1 MSATSSRSSELRR
14 ADTRF
19 PLWQSSYGWRARIGI
34 VYPGSGFLHINDFR
48 KLAPE
53 GVALGCCGVPR
64 HKDDSAAEMLKLDEH
79 MLDAARIVAGNKP
92 DVISW
97 MCTAG
102 SFLKGPGYDQQL
114 VRAMQEATGVAS
126 TTTSTSVVAA
136 FQALG
141 LRKVAMAT
149 PYPLDV
155 NEIEKRFFE
164 GNGFEIVS
172 CDGLD
177 LVDNN
182 IITHL
187 SPIVA
192 YRLAKAVDV
201 PEADGVFISCTG
213 FDVLDVIE
221 ALEADLGKPVVTSN
235 QASYWQA
242 FRMAG
247 VHLPIAGYGKL
258 LTI

>member
-1 MSATSSRSSELRR
+1 MPLKRS
-14 ADTRF
+14 DTRF
-19 PLWQSSYGWRARIGI
+19 PLWQSSYGWRARIGV
-34 VYPGSGFLHINDFR
+34 VYPGSGFLHISDFR

-53 GVALGCCGVPR
+53 GVALGACGVPR
-64 HKDDSAAEMLKLDEH
+64 HKDDSAEEMMKLDEH

-102 SFLKGPGYDQQL
+102 SFIKGPGYDKKL
-114 VRAMQEATGVAS
+114 VADMEAATGIRCS
-126 TTTSTSVVAA
+126 TTSTAIMDA
-136 FQALG
+136 FRALG
-141 LRKVAMAT
+141 MKRIAMAT

-155 NEIEKRFFE
+155 NEIEKRFLE
-164 GNGFEIVS
+164 GNGFEVVS

-187 SPIVA
+187 SPVVA
-192 YRLAKAVDV
+192 YRLGKAVDV
-201 PEADGVFISCTG
+201 PEADGLFISCTG
-213 FDVLDVIE
+213 FDVLDVIDL
-221 ALEADLGKPVVTSN
+221 LESDLQKPVVTSN
-235 QASYWQA
+235 QASFWQA

-247 VHLPIAGYGKL
+247 IHDKVPGYGKL
-258 LTI
+258 FTV